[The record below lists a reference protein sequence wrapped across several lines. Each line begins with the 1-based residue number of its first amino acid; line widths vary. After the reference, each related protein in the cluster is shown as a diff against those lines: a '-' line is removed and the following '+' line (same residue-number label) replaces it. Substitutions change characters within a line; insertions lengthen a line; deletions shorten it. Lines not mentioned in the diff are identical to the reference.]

1 MLTQLITLSC
11 ATIITSSLAATTDPL
26 RRDGVPVIKPSPGQ
40 LQKEFERV
48 LHDSFPFKPFSAAY
62 VKMAMADPKNWT
74 ALGLVTPVKDQ
85 GPHGYCGTFGRV
97 GAAEGQFAKQGGGPL
112 TSFSE
117 EEMVDCIGWDNDQ
130 FSYFT
135 DKGFMTSSDYP
146 YNETNYP
153 DQDPPI
159 PGNPC
164 RYDSSKVVPKTGN
177 GAFTN
182 STGAAPT
189 EDQLVAFIHHNGPTQ
204 TGIASDVF
212 ALRAKGCEATGDC
225 WITKADCKAF
235 GKKDID
241 HSIILVGYGTDK
253 VQGDYWIV
261 KNSWSTAF
269 ANGGFINVA
278 RGVNCAN
285 IACCGNTF
293 TYGDPNK
300 YYE

>member
-1 MLTQLITLSC
+1 MFRIPFLLLSVVPLS
-11 ATIITSSLAATTDPL
+11 TSSSSNLL
-26 RRDGVPVIKPSPGQ
+26 RRDGIEVIKPPHGQ
-40 LQKEFERV
+40 LQEQYAR
-48 LHDSFPFKPFSAAY
+48 LLQDGFPFKSFSDSY
-62 VKMAMADPKNWT
+62 VTTAKADPKNWT
-74 ALGLVTPVKDQ
+74 ALGLVTPIKDQ

-97 GAAEGQFAKQGGGPL
+97 GAAEGQYVKQGGGKL

-117 EEMVDCIGWDNDQ
+117 EELVDCIGWDMNQ
-130 FSYFT
+130 FSYFSE
-135 DKGFMTSSDYP
+135 KGFMTTAEYP
-146 YNETNYP
+146 YNETAYP

-164 RYDSSKVVPKTGN
+164 KYDSSKIVSKTGQ

-182 STGAAPT
+182 YTGGAPT
-189 EDQLVAFIHHNGPTQ
+189 EDQLVAFVHHNGPTQ

-212 ALRAKGCEATGDC
+212 AMRAKGCEDTGTC
-225 WITKADCKAF
+225 WITHADCKAF
-235 GKKDID
+235 GNKDID
-241 HSIILVGYGTDK
+241 HSILLVGYGTDPI
-253 VQGDYWIV
+253 QGDYWIV

-269 ANGGFINVA
+269 ANGGFINIA

-300 YYE
+300 YFE